1 MILIQGIF
9 DALAQIIQIIPQTV
23 QIIIFG
29 ALIVVFMLSIIVGFI
44 KNRRLKKKYTN
55 KIEEVLPKYVKGKA
69 EYEDAGGSGFRIN
82 AVPKKYFH
90 DVSIALVLLNRENLL
105 HPIINHFQKD
115 QDKLAFMGTLR
126 KTATITIEVI
136 PKEERLIK
144 DLFKEIV
151 DLETVKIDKKFD
163 AAFLV
168 KSSEVYSARSLF
180 LAKEGQQLRAIL
192 LKYRDHIKRF
202 AIHHE
207 EAQSSLNAIFFISK
221 DIEVAKFFPIFF
233 KMAEV
238 YDSVD
243 FEKYR
248 RSYKKKRT

>member
-9 DALAQIIQIIPQTV
+9 DVLAQIIQAIPQTV
-23 QIIIFG
+23 QIMIFG
-29 ALIVVFMLSIIVGFI
+29 AIIVIFMTTMIVGFI
-44 KNRRLKKKYTN
+44 KNRSLKKKYT
-55 KIEEVLPKYVKGKA
+55 ERLEDVVPKYVKGKA
-69 EYEDAGGSGFRIN
+69 EYEDVGSSGFRIN
-82 AVPKKYFH
+82 AVPKKYFY
-90 DVSIALVLLNRENLL
+90 DMSIALVLLNRENLL

-115 QDKLAFMGTLR
+115 QDKIAFMGTLR
-126 KTATITIEVI
+126 KTAAITIEVI
-136 PKEERLIK
+136 PKEEHLIK

-168 KSSEVYSARSLF
+168 KSSEVYSARALF
-180 LAKEGQQLRAIL
+180 LAKEGQPLRAIL
-192 LKYRDHIKRF
+192 LKYRDYIKRF

-207 EAQSSLNAIFFISK
+207 EAQSSLNAIFFLS
-221 DIEVAKFFPIFF
+221 DDVEVAKFFPIFF

-238 YDSVD
+238 YDAVD

>member
-1 MILIQGIF
+1 VILLQGIF
-9 DALAQIIQIIPQTV
+9 DTLAQAIPLNV
-23 QIIIFG
+23 QIFIFG
-29 ALIVVFMLSIIVGFI
+29 ALIVIFMASIIIGFI
-44 KNRRLKKKYTN
+44 KNRSLKKKYS
-55 KIEEVLPKYVKGKA
+55 KMIEDVIPRFIRGKA
-69 EYEDAGGSGFRIN
+69 EYEDAGGSGFRITG
-82 AVPKKYFH
+82 VPKKYLF
-90 DVSIALVLLNRENLL
+90 DVTIALVLLNRENLL
-105 HPIINHFQKD
+105 HPIINQFQKD
-115 QDKLAFMGTLR
+115 QDKLAFSGTLR
-126 KTATITIEVI
+126 KTTKITVEVI
-136 PKEERLIK
+136 PKEERHIK

-192 LKYRDHIKRF
+192 LKYRDYIKRF

-207 EAQSSLNAIFFISK
+207 EAQSSLNAIFFLRDDAEI
-221 DIEVAKFFPIFF
+221 AKFFPMYF
-233 KMAEV
+233 KMAEI

-248 RSYKKKRT
+248 RSYKTKRT

>member
-1 MILIQGIF
+1 M
-9 DALAQIIQIIPQTV
+9 A
-23 QIIIFG
+23 
-29 ALIVVFMLSIIVGFI
+29 SIILGFI
-44 KNRRLKKKYTN
+44 KNRSLKKKYS
-55 KIEEVLPKYVKGKA
+55 KIIEGVIPKYIKGQA
-69 EYEDAGGSGFRIN
+69 EYEDAGGSGFRI
-82 AVPKKYFH
+82 AAIPKKYLY
-90 DVSIALVLLNRENLL
+90 DMTVALVLLNRENLL
-105 HPIINHFQKD
+105 HPIINQFQKD
-115 QDKLAFMGTLR
+115 QDKLAFYGTLK
-126 KTATITIEVI
+126 KTTNITIEVI
-136 PKEERLIK
+136 PKEERHIK

-168 KSSEVYSARSLF
+168 KSSEAYSARAIF

-192 LKYRDHIKRF
+192 LKYRNYIKRF

-207 EAQSSLNAIFFISK
+207 EAQSSLNAIFFLSGDADIS
-221 DIEVAKFFPIFF
+221 KFFPIYF

-248 RSYKKKRT
+248 RSYKTRRT

>member
-1 MILIQGIF
+1 LQGIF
-9 DALAQIIQIIPQTV
+9 DALTQVIQVIQVIPQTV

-29 ALIVVFMLSIIVGFI
+29 ALIVVFMVSIIVGFI
-44 KNRRLKKKYTN
+44 KNRRLKKKYKKTIE
-55 KIEEVLPKYVKGKA
+55 KIFPKYVKGKA
-69 EYEDAGGSGFRIN
+69 EYEDAGGSGFRIT
-82 AVPKKYFH
+82 AVPKKYML
-90 DVSIALVLLNRENLL
+90 DLTVALVLLNRENLL
-105 HPIINHFQKD
+105 HPIINQFQKD
-115 QDKLAFMGTLR
+115 QDKLAFNATLR
-126 KTATITIEVI
+126 KTTKITIEVI
-136 PKEERLIK
+136 PKEERHIK

-168 KSSEVYSARSLF
+168 KSSEIYSARALF

-192 LKYRDHIKRF
+192 LKYRDYIKRF

-207 EAQSSLNAIFFISK
+207 EAQSSLNAIFFLRD
-221 DIEVAKFFPIFF
+221 DIEIAKFFPMYF

-248 RSYKKKRT
+248 RSYKKKRS

>member
-9 DALAQIIQIIPQTV
+9 NALAQIIQAIPQTI

-29 ALIVVFMLSIIVGFI
+29 ALIVIFMVSIIAGFL
-44 KNRRLKKKYTN
+44 KNRSLKKKYSE
-55 KIEEVLPKYVKGKA
+55 KLEEVIPKYVKGKA
-69 EYEDAGGSGFRIN
+69 EYEDAGGTGFRIN
-82 AVPKKYFH
+82 AVPKKYFY
-90 DVSIALVLLNRENLL
+90 DLSIALVLLNRENLL

-115 QDKLAFMGTLR
+115 KDKIAFMGTLR

-136 PKEERLIK
+136 PREEHLIK

-168 KSSEVYSARSLF
+168 KSSEVYSARALF

-192 LKYRDHIKRF
+192 LKYRDNIKRF
-202 AIHHE
+202 AIHLE
-207 EAQSSLNAIFFISK
+207 EAQSSLNAIFFLS
-221 DIEVAKFFPIFF
+221 DNVEVAKFFPIYF